1 MEWNIFKRKGE
12 KRDAGD
18 AILSAGGNSV
28 GLNWGSL
35 FSQENAIGLSTVYR
49 CVQLI
54 SDSLAVLPINVE
66 TKDGVRVKHSL
77 DLVWRD
83 TNNKLTKY
91 EIMKLLVQSILLKGN
106 GFIHIERNIDGSVKK
121 LRWLESGDVNIVW
134 NKIENTLYYTCPFV
148 SQKKIEPIN
157 MIHIKNFSYDGING
171 LSVLNVGYRALKL
184 AKSTENSA
192 LNYFDG
198 GMNISGVLTVNSSL
212 TPQQI
217 KDIKKAWQE
226 TYITGDGGI
235 AVLQGNMQYQPIAS
249 NANEAQLLENRNYS
263 VEDICRW
270 FGVSPILLGLKAGAT
285 YTTLEAAQ
293 NEFVLHTLLPYI
305 VNIEEEFTKKLLKP
319 SEQNELVIN
328 LDEAY
333 LLRMDKESE
342 ARYYTTLVSAGIIST
357 AEARQK
363 LGYEYKEGTDNLIMP
378 YTKISDNV
386 INKTNPNE
394 GD

>member
-66 TKDGVRVKHSL
+66 TKDGVKVKHSL

-134 NKIENTLYYTCPFV
+134 NKIENTLFYTCPFV

-171 LSVLNVGYRALKL
+171 LSVLNVGSRAL
-184 AKSTENSA
+184 N
-192 LNYFDG
+192 
-198 GMNISGVLTVNSSL
+198 
-212 TPQQI
+212 
-217 KDIKKAWQE
+217 
-226 TYITGDGGI
+226 
-235 AVLQGNMQYQPIAS
+235 
-249 NANEAQLLENRNYS
+249 
-263 VEDICRW
+263 
-270 FGVSPILLGLKAGAT
+270 
-285 YTTLEAAQ
+285 
-293 NEFVLHTLLPYI
+293 
-305 VNIEEEFTKKLLKP
+305 LLKIRL
-319 SEQNELVIN
+319 S
-328 LDEAY
+328 
-333 LLRMDKESE
+333 
-342 ARYYTTLVSAGIIST
+342 IILM
-357 AEARQK
+357 E
-363 LGYEYKEGTDNLIMP
+363 E
-378 YTKISDNV
+378 
-386 INKTNPNE
+386 
-394 GD
+394 